1 MKLSGGNW
9 DYVSEQ
15 AKDLLKQM
23 LNFDSSKRPTAKNV
37 LCHNWIKDGNNLPQ
51 VDLSSIKNPRSA
63 NNAIGQSINII
74 TQSRQSQNASTLQP
88 VSHKSELFKRRTE
101 KKGLMKMMKIPTL
114 KL

>member
-1 MKLSGGNW
+1 MFMIIKVNLFFF
-9 DYVSEQ
+9 
-15 AKDLLKQM
+15 L
-23 LNFDSSKRPTAKNV
+23 V

-88 VSHKSELFKRRTE
+88 VSHKSGKT
-101 KKGLMKMMKIPTL
+101 M
-114 KL
+114 

>member
-1 MKLSGGNW
+1 M
-9 DYVSEQ
+9 VSQ
-15 AKDLLKQM
+15 SVNHDRSHKHIFL
-23 LNFDSSKRPTAKNV
+23 V

-88 VSHKSELFKRRTE
+88 VSHKSGKTSSGITGPAHRPV
-101 KKGLMKMMKIPTL
+101 G
-114 KL
+114 

>member
-1 MKLSGGNW
+1 MWSPLYVH
-9 DYVSEQ
+9 DYQSEFIFF
-15 AKDLLKQM
+15 L
-23 LNFDSSKRPTAKNV
+23 V

-88 VSHKSELFKRRTE
+88 VSHKSGKTMLSSEIIRAQRTRQVA
-101 KKGLMKMMKIPTL
+101 
-114 KL
+114 